1 MRFRLGEFGSP
12 IKPWSEVGP
21 NVVGAAAHA
30 KLALQA
36 ARESITLLRNDG
48 ILPLETSRSDPIAAL
63 ALIGPLADSTA
74 VMEGSKQD
82 YMAAHIVS
90 IKEGIETFL
99 KGHPNNLRVQY
110 APGLNAVKDENT
122 STAAYKAAVEMA
134 VASDVALLVVGID
147 GGVEAEAD
155 NPNVLLQGH
164 QEQLA
169 EDVAAGRAE
178 EE

>member
-1 MRFRLGEFGSP
+1 MYAQDALEQGLMRESDIDRALERILLMRFRLGEFGSP

-74 VMEGSKQD
+74 VWKVQAGPYGSP
-82 YMAAHIVS
+82 YC
-90 IKEGIETFL
+90 
-99 KGHPNNLRVQY
+99 
-110 APGLNAVKDENT
+110 
-122 STAAYKAAVEMA
+122 
-134 VASDVALLVVGID
+134 
-147 GGVEAEAD
+147 
-155 NPNVLLQGH
+155 
-164 QEQLA
+164 
-169 EDVAAGRAE
+169 
-178 EE
+178 